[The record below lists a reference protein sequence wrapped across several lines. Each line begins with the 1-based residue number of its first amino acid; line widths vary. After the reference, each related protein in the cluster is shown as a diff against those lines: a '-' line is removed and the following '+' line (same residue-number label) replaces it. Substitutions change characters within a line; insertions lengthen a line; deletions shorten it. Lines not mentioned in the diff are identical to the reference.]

1 MTQKVKIH
9 LQPINV
15 NQIMTNNTLELSK
28 LDTKCQK
35 LIVYIRKKMGKT
47 INEDTP
53 IFLYYN
59 RFALYPDTTIQEI
72 VDHSPGITEF
82 DINFSFE
89 VQYG

>member
-1 MTQKVKIH
+1 MTDLIKKNTYEHI
-9 LQPINV
+9 
-15 NQIMTNNTLELSK
+15 QIE
-28 LDTKCQK
+28 
-35 LIVYIRKKMGKT
+35 KKKKREKT

-72 VDHSPGITEF
+72 VDHSPGTTEF